1 MGTWRDNHLGLLS
14 LLSWGLVAAVF
25 TTMAILASGQPQ
37 PLPWAETQNET
48 QAMQALRD
56 SLDIGDASWPAYSD
70 PCTSWIGVVCNN
82 GLVISISISG
92 QNISRT
98 YSKPYPILA
107 MDSLLLLLSLK
118 SLTISDFWLP
128 GMLPSSLGNMT
139 TLETLTLSNSSL
151 NGSIPSSLGQLSSL
165 RTLTLSG
172 NYISGNIPSELSNL
186 GSLEELDLSS
196 NMLSGTIPA
205 SLFSLPKLEVL
216 DLSHNYL
223 SGPIPDKMAGLI
235 ALRRLILAHNYFS
248 GSIPRLES
256 LQLLTDID
264 LSRNNLSGGV
274 PAELGNLSRLITLG
288 LNDNHLNGTVPP
300 ELTLCLQLQELNLGG
315 NFLTG
320 NLPLS
325 TGALVNLKTL
335 NVSSNGLS
343 GILPSGFDSL
353 VVLEAVDMAENN
365 FYGPLPL
372 DLTSISS
379 LTVLNISDNFF
390 NESLP
395 SVLPNITITKKN
407 CFSNLTRQHT
417 DRACTKFYSD
427 HGVQLVNPVPITNS
441 SSGTSPNATAP
452 VQAPRK
458 GGKSKENDEKH
469 LIPLFAGIGG
479 GLGLILLVG
488 VFALCVHRIERK
500 ERSGPSGATRSGG
513 PVDSGFGSGGAGIIV
528 SRLGEA
534 FTYAQL
540 QHATRKFSSSN
551 LISQGHSGDLYKGL
565 LENGQT
571 VVVKRIETAKFKKD
585 SYVPE
590 LEVYGRASHSRL
602 VSLVGY
608 CLERDDEKLLV
619 YKYMPNGDL
628 ASALHTKGSPG
639 PGDVLRSLDWITR
652 LKVAIGA
659 AEALAYLHHDSQP
672 PLVHRDIKA
681 SSILLDDKF
690 EVRLGS
696 LSDVRS
702 QDGDSH
708 PGLIRR
714 LLGLSQSSDQGM
726 RDAGQA
732 VASCAFDVY
741 SYGKVLLEL
750 VSGKLGIS
758 GSSDPRTDAWLEWA
772 VPLIDPHDKESLPKL
787 VDPSLI
793 VDEDLLEEVWAVA
806 IIAKACLNPKPQ
818 KRPSMRHVLKA
829 LENPHKVVRQDFQ
842 FTDTLAIRTSS
853 HSSWNEALFGSW
865 RHSSVI
871 PGTLR
876 EEYQLKAG
884 GIGTGGRVEFP
895 QSHTRRGSSD
905 IVPEPIS
912 ETDFPRSR

>member
-1 MGTWRDNHLGLLS
+1 MESCRRCRGAW
-14 LLSWGLVAAVF
+14 WGVAMIAIAIAVV
-25 TTMAILASGQPQ
+25 AVGVSAQPQ
-37 PLPWAETQNET
+37 PLPRPESQNET
-48 QAMQALRD
+48 QAMQALRQ
-56 SLDIGDASWPAYSD
+56 SLEIGDSSWPARAD
-70 PCTSWIGVVCNN
+70 PCTSWVGVACDDGHV
-82 GLVISISISG
+82 VSIAISG
-92 QNISRT
+92 RNVTMASGARH
-98 YSKPYPILA
+98 PVFA
-107 MDSLLLLLSLK
+107 MDSLLGLPALK
-118 SLTISDFWLP
+118 RLTVSDFSVP
-128 GMLPSSLGNMT
+128 GTLPSWLGNLSA
-139 TLETLTLSNSSL
+139 LESLDFSNSSV
-151 NGSIPSSLGQLSSL
+151 NGSIPPSLGQLSRLRSL
-165 RTLTLSG
+165 SLARNSL
-172 NYISGNIPSELSNL
+172 SGNIPWELSNL
-186 GSLEELDLSS
+186 SSMQLLDLSS
-196 NMLSGTIPA
+196 NMMSGTIPA
-205 SLFSLPKLEVL
+205 PLLNLPELQVL

-223 SGPIPDKMAGLI
+223 SGPIPDKLTGLVG
-235 ALRRLILAHNYFS
+235 LRRLILAYNYFS
-248 GSIPRLES
+248 GAIPRLGS
-256 LQLLTDID
+256 LQLLSAID
-264 LSRNNLSGGV
+264 LSRNNLSGAV
-274 PAELGNLSRLITLG
+274 PAALGNLSRLVTLG

-300 ELTLCLQLQELNLGG
+300 ELTLCSELEALNLGG
-315 NFLTG
+315 NLLTG

-325 TGALVNLKTL
+325 MGSLLQLKRLNLSMNALTG
-335 NVSSNGLS
+335 SMPPGW
-343 GILPSGFDSL
+343 DSL
-353 VVLEAVDMAENN
+353 VLLERVDLSHNL
-365 FYGPLPL
+365 FYGPLPA
-372 DLTSISS
+372 DLARLPT
-379 LTVLNISDNFF
+379 LAVLNVSDNFF

-395 SVLPNITITKKN
+395 AVLPKVTVTKKN
-407 CFSNLTRQHT
+407 CFANATRQHT
-417 DRACTKFYSD
+417 VRACAKFYAD
-427 HGVQLVNPVPITNS
+427 RGVTVPRDPTPS
-441 SSGTSPNATAP
+441 SAEPARNATAP
-452 VQAPRK
+452 AAPSQ
-458 GGKSKENDEKH
+458 GGRESSKEKH
-469 LIPLFAGIGG
+469 LVPLFAGIGG
-479 GLGLILLVG
+479 GLGLIILVG
-488 VFALCVHRIERK
+488 LFALCVHRIERK
-500 ERSGPSGATRSGG
+500 ERSPSGGNRSGG
-513 PVDSGFGSGGAGIIV
+513 PAESGFGSGGAGIIV

-534 FTYAQL
+534 FSYTQL
-540 QHATRKFSSSN
+540 QHATKKFSGAN

-565 LENGQT
+565 LDGGTT
-571 VVVKRIETAKFKKD
+571 VVVKRIEASKFRKD

-608 CLERDDEKLLV
+608 CLEREDEKLLV

-659 AEALAYLHHDSQP
+659 AEALSYLHHDSQP

-696 LSDVRS
+696 LSEVRS

-714 LLGLSQSSDQGM
+714 LLGLSQSSDQGI

-732 VASCAFDVY
+732 VASCALDVY

-758 GSSDPRTDAWLEWA
+758 GVSDPRTDAWLDWA
-772 VPLIDPHDKESLPKL
+772 MPLINPHDKESLPKL

-842 FTDTLAIRTSS
+842 FSDTLAMRTSS

-876 EEYQLKAG
+876 EEYQMKAG
-884 GIGTGGRVEFP
+884 GIGAGSRVEYP

-912 ETDFPRSR
+912 ENDYPRSR

>member
-1 MGTWRDNHLGLLS
+1 MGKRRNGWGLL
-14 LLSWGLVAAVF
+14 WGMVFTAMAVF
-25 TTMAILASGQPQ
+25 VSGQPQ
-37 PLPWAETQNET
+37 PLPLSESLNET
-48 QAMQALRD
+48 QAMQALRE
-56 SLDIGDASWPAYSD
+56 SLDIGDASWPALSD
-70 PCTSWIGVVCNN
+70 PCMSWVGVACDN
-82 GLVISISISG
+82 GHVISIAISG
-92 QNISRT
+92 RNISRNT
-98 YSKPYPILA
+98 NNDGHPVLA
-107 MDSLLLLLSLK
+107 MDSLLFLLSLK
-118 SLTISDFWLP
+118 SLTISDFSVP
-128 GMLPSSLGNMT
+128 GSLPSWLGNVT
-139 TLETLTLSNSSL
+139 TLETLNLSNSSV
-151 NGSIPSSLGQLSSL
+151 NGSIPSSLGQLSRL
-165 RTLTLSG
+165 RTLRLSG
-172 NYISGNIPSELSNL
+172 NSISGNIPVELSNL
-186 GSLEELDLSS
+186 SSLVELDLSS
-196 NMLSGTIPA
+196 NMISGTIPG
-205 SLFSLPKLEVL
+205 SLLNLPQLEVL

-223 SGPIPDKMAGLI
+223 SGSIPDKMTGLVT
-235 ALRRLILAHNYFS
+235 LRRLILAHNYFT
-248 GSIPRLES
+248 GSIPRLGS
-256 LQLLTDID
+256 LQMLQDID
-264 LSRNNLSGGV
+264 LSRNNLSGAV

-300 ELTLCLQLQELNLGG
+300 ELTLCSLLQELNLGG

-320 NLPLS
+320 ELPLS
-325 TGALVNLKTL
+325 MGSLLNLKSL
-335 NVSSNGLS
+335 NVSMNDLTGTMPP
-343 GILPSGFDSL
+343 GWESL
-353 VVLEAVDMAENN
+353 VVLQTVDMSVNS
-365 FYGPLPL
+365 FFGPLPM
-372 DLTSISS
+372 DLTSIPA

-395 SVLPNITITKKN
+395 SVLPNVTVTKKN
-407 CFSNLTRQHT
+407 CFANLTRQHT
-417 DRACTKFYSD
+417 SRACTKFYSD
-427 HGVQLVNPVPITNS
+427 HGVVVVNPSPVTNS
-441 SSGTSPNATAP
+441 SSETAPNATAP
-452 VQAPRK
+452 TSGT
-458 GGKSKENDEKH
+458 GGKSKPSDDNKH
-469 LIPLFAGIGG
+469 FIPLFAGIGG

-488 VFALCVHRIERK
+488 VFAFCVHRIERK
-500 ERSGPSGATRSGG
+500 ERSGPSGGTRSGG
-513 PVDSGFGSGGAGIIV
+513 GGESGFGSGGAGIIV

-534 FTYAQL
+534 FTYSQL
-540 QHATRKFSSSN
+540 QHATKKFSSSN
-551 LISQGHSGDLYKGL
+551 LLCQGHSGDLYKGL
-565 LENGQT
+565 LDGGHT
-571 VVVKRIETAKFKKD
+571 IVVKRIETAKFRKD

-602 VSLVGY
+602 MSLVGY
-608 CLERDDEKLLV
+608 CLEREDEKLLV
-619 YKYMPNGDL
+619 YRYMPNGDL

-696 LSDVRS
+696 LSEVRS

-714 LLGLSQSSDQGM
+714 LLGLSQSSDQGI

-732 VASCAFDVY
+732 VASCAHDVY

-842 FTDTLAIRTSS
+842 FSDTLAIRTSS

-876 EEYQLKAG
+876 EEYQMKAG
-884 GIGTGGRVEFP
+884 GIGAGGRVEYS
-895 QSHTRRGSSD
+895 QSHTRRASSD

-912 ETDFPRSR
+912 ENDYPRSR

>member
-1 MGTWRDNHLGLLS
+1 MESCRNC
-14 LLSWGLVAAVF
+14 WGIWGAAIIITVAVCV
-25 TTMAILASGQPQ
+25 SGQPQ
-37 PLPWAETQNET
+37 PLPRPESQNET
-48 QAMQALRD
+48 QAMQSLRQ
-56 SLDIGDASWPAYSD
+56 SLEIGDSSWPALSD
-70 PCTSWIGVVCNN
+70 PCTSWVGVACDDGHV
-82 GLVISISISG
+82 VSIAISG
-92 QNISRT
+92 RNVTMMNGNRH
-98 YSKPYPILA
+98 PVFA
-107 MDSLLLLLSLK
+107 MDSLLGLPSLK
-118 SLTISDFWLP
+118 SLTVSDFSTP
-128 GMLPSSLGNMT
+128 GVLPSWLGNLS
-139 TLETLTLSNSSL
+139 TLETLNFSNSSV
-151 NGSIPSSLGQLSSL
+151 NGSIPSSLGQLSRL
-165 RTLTLSG
+165 RTLSLSR
-172 NYISGNIPSELSNL
+172 NYLSGNIPWELSNL
-186 GSLEELDLSS
+186 ASMEELDLSS
-196 NMLSGTIPA
+196 NMMSGTIPA
-205 SLFSLPKLEVL
+205 SLLNLPKLEVL

-223 SGPIPDKMAGLI
+223 SGPIPDKLTGLVG
-235 ALRRLILAHNYFS
+235 LRRLILAYNYFS
-248 GSIPRLES
+248 GAIPRLGS
-256 LQLLTDID
+256 LQLLSAID
-264 LSRNNLSGGV
+264 LSRNNLSGAV

-300 ELTLCLQLQELNLGG
+300 ELTLCSELESLNLGG
-315 NFLTG
+315 NLLSG

-325 TGALVNLKTL
+325 MGSLLQLKLLNLSMNALTG
-335 NVSSNGLS
+335 SMPPGW
-343 GILPSGFDSL
+343 DSL
-353 VVLEAVDMAENN
+353 VMLEYVDMSHNL
-365 FYGPLPL
+365 FYGPLPA
-372 DLTSISS
+372 DLTRIPT
-379 LTVLNISDNFF
+379 LAVLNISDNFF

-395 SVLPNITITKKN
+395 AVLPNITITKKN
-407 CFSNLTRQHT
+407 CFSNVTRQHT
-417 DRACTKFYSD
+417 IRACSKFYAD
-427 HGVQLVNPVPITNS
+427 RGVTVLRDPPLTNATQS
-441 SSGTSPNATAP
+441 APNATAP
-452 VQAPRK
+452 AAPIK
-458 GGKSKENDEKH
+458 GGGESSKEKH
-469 LIPLFAGIGG
+469 LVPLFAGIGG
-479 GLGLILLVG
+479 GLGLIILVG
-488 VFALCVHRIERK
+488 LFAVCVHRIERK
-500 ERSGPSGATRSGG
+500 DRSPSGGARSGPAE
-513 PVDSGFGSGGAGIIV
+513 SGFGSGGAGIIV

-540 QHATRKFSSSN
+540 QHATKKFSATN
-551 LISQGHSGDLYKGL
+551 LICQGHSGDLYKGL
-565 LENGQT
+565 LDGGNT
-571 VVVKRIETAKFKKD
+571 VVVKRIETSKFRKD

-608 CLERDDEKLLV
+608 CLEREDEKLLV

-659 AEALAYLHHDSQP
+659 AEALSYLHHDSQP

-696 LSDVRS
+696 LSEVRS

-714 LLGLSQSSDQGM
+714 LLGLSQSSDQGI

-732 VASCAFDVY
+732 VASCALDVY

-758 GSSDPRTDAWLEWA
+758 GVSDPRTDAWLDWA
-772 VPLIDPHDKESLPKL
+772 MPLINPHDKESLPKL

-842 FTDTLAIRTSS
+842 FSDTLAMRTSS

-876 EEYQLKAG
+876 EEYQMKAG
-884 GIGTGGRVEFP
+884 AIGAAGRVEYP

-912 ETDFPRSR
+912 ENDYPRSR